1 MVTCLVTGAKGH
13 TGSFL
18 VQLLLSKGCKVI
30 ATDLPPRERSTLMT
44 KETVFRTDFR
54 YMNCE
59 EWEGVTFIPADLTKK
74 ETLKPLFQ
82 CGKID
87 IIFHPASFYDYFA
100 LIDILRKINVE
111 GLRNLLDTA
120 EAECGGVI
128 PRFIHWSTCG
138 VYGEP
143 PYAHDP
149 VTKAPLPAD
158 ETAPFNPP
166 NAYSISKK
174 EQEELI
180 QQYRQ
185 RLGDKFPYTIIRSAP
200 IYGPYQ
206 MYGAFH
212 IMYMCN
218 KMGHM
223 VAPRVFPKYKQLM
236 MPMIHVETLV
246 EAAWFLSQTPASIG
260 EAYNVIEDVL
270 SQEEWM
276 EFLYQALGITYT
288 HIPIWWPLYKLFARI
303 IRNYMEDQNKKARAW
318 GIRPKID
325 LSMADYIT
333 HQYYFSN
340 AKLKALGFKL
350 KYNSYEGTIQTIR
363 WYKDRGWLESES
375 SDHIRPEVFE
385 QLPIKPVILT
395 EGGRK

>member
-1 MVTCLVTGAKGH
+1 MEEPIFMAICLVTGAKGH

-18 VQLLLSKGCKVI
+18 VKLLLEKGCKVI
-30 ATDLPPRERSTLMT
+30 ATDLPPRERSELMT
-44 KETVFRTDFR
+44 KETVFRQDFQ

-59 EWEGVTFIPADLTKK
+59 DWDAVTFIPADLTQK
-74 ETLKPLFQ
+74 ETLRPLFK
-82 CGKID
+82 CGQID

-100 LIDILRKINVE
+100 ELPILRKINVE
-111 GLRNLLDTA
+111 GLRNMLDVSL
-120 EAECGGVI
+120 EELGHI

-143 PYAHDP
+143 TYARESI
-149 VTKAPLPAD
+149 TKLPIAAD
-158 ETAPFNPP
+158 ETAPFDPP

-174 EQEELI
+174 EQEELL
-180 QQYRQ
+180 QEYRV
-185 RLGDKFPYTIIRSAP
+185 RLGEKFRFTIMRSAP

-223 VAPRVFPKYKQLM
+223 VAPVVFPKHEKLM

-246 EAAWFLSQTPASIG
+246 EAAWFLSQNDKSVG
-260 EAYNVIEDVL
+260 EAYNIIEDSL
-270 SQEEWM
+270 TQEEWM
-276 EFLYQALGITYT
+276 EFMYQVLGITYT
-288 HIPIWWPLYKLFARI
+288 HVPIWWPLYKFSAKL
-303 IRNYMEDQNKKARAW
+303 IRNFVEDQNKKARAW
-318 GIRPKID
+318 GLRPKID

-350 KYNSYEGTIQTIR
+350 KYNSYDGTLQTIR
-363 WYKDRGWLESES
+363 WYKDHGWLESEYYE
-375 SDHIRPEVFE
+375 PMQEAK
-385 QLPIKPVILT
+385 L
-395 EGGRK
+395 